1 MQSNWIF
8 IYIFS
13 EKQIRAYEKSKEFK
27 RGYELKRKR
36 KINELRTDNG
46 KEYFSLEF
54 QNYLKR
60 NGIIHNTSV
69 AYCPQSNDK
78 AERLNRTLVE
88 KARCMLISA
97 GMLYNF
103 SLLT

>member
-1 MQSNWIF
+1 MQSNWILYF
-8 IYIFS
+8 LKNKS
-13 EKQIRAYEKSKEFK
+13 EQYEKFIEFK
-27 RGYELKRKR
+27 NGYELLRKR